1 MLFWNGRLYRRRPSP
16 RALDTLR
23 EFRDLRI
30 ATRGAASGLRALFEK
45 SATKNFSLDKQII
58 HLTNHV

>member
-1 MLFWNGRLYRRRPSP
+1 MLFWNGRLYQVSLLTEGALSP

-30 ATRGAASGLRALFEK
+30 ATRGAAP
-45 SATKNFSLDKQII
+45 
-58 HLTNHV
+58 